1 MGEHPNAKHANGTEN
16 PYVAWCNISSG

>member
-1 MGEHPNAKHANGTEN
+1 MGQHPNAKHANGTEN